1 MKNFIDISKENKM
14 KKINLIIQQVI
25 IAVIIAIALI
35 TTPNKS
41 VILKIIDLIGMFC
54 SGFNVAM
61 ILNKT
66 EE

>member
-1 MKNFIDISKENKM
+1 M
-14 KKINLIIQQVI
+14 KKISLIILQII

-35 TTPNKS
+35 TAPNKS

-54 SGFNVAM
+54 AGFNVAVL
-61 ILNKT
+61 IKT

>member
-1 MKNFIDISKENKM
+1 M
-14 KKINLIIQQVI
+14 KKINLIILQVI

-35 TTPNKS
+35 TAPNKS

-54 SGFNVAM
+54 SGFNVAI

>member
-1 MKNFIDISKENKM
+1 M
-14 KKINLIIQQVI
+14 KKINLIILQVI

-35 TTPNKS
+35 TAPNKS
-41 VILKIIDLIGMFC
+41 VILKIVDLIGMFC
-54 SGFNVAM
+54 AGFNVAM